1 MANEYG
7 NYSIINPLHKLNSI
21 HTISGGNLTVVSG
34 SASSGYGYTSSI
46 GLPSS
51 GVWEAEVTLTV
62 QGGTGAFGIITDDYD
77 QSAVGD
83 VWGTTTGNVVSL
95 TNGGT
100 IGVDGSNVQTGL
112 TSWSAGDK
120 VICQA
125 DVDNGTIKFF
135 LNTGS
140 GYSQLGSTVTGRS
153 TATMTGQVFWSASKS
168 STHTH
173 DFGQNGFTLQGSSSK
188 YLSTAN
194 LPTPA
199 VPNYEDEYFIKA
211 GISHS
216 NGSTTAVTL
225 PKNVSGGAMV
235 RIKRTDSAGSWYGF
249 DTVRGVNKSIRWD
262 VTEAESTNTFDDQNL
277 TGTTFTMPSDLAS
290 GTYLLECFYVGS
302 YFQIKGFVGDHPTV
316 QTISYGSALDSA
328 PGFMVFFNRDGST
341 QERTMTYHVSTGN
354 ASRLDIS
361 DTVAAA
367 SSAGAFGS
375 FTPTTTQFKVGNEQ
389 NSNQDDANIIS
400 YHWANSGPY
409 KFGSY
414 VGTGR
419 AGSDGDVQDGA
430 FINVG
435 GAPQSLFAKKVVAST
450 IGWVHHARQYN
461 NPVNAN
467 EADGFCAL
475 NDDRIVDSSTGTYGG
490 VGGDF
495 VSTGW
500 KNYGGFTDMNESEAI
515 IIYGAFG
522 IQPLTDGGINQS
534 RAR

>member
-153 TATMTGQVFWSASKS
+153 SATMTGQVFWSASKS

-235 RIKRTDSAGSWYGF
+235 RIKRTDDAGSWYGF

-409 KFGSY
+409 RFGTY
-414 VGTGR
+414 EGNAVVDGT
-419 AGSDGDVQDGA
+419 
-430 FINVG
+430 FINIG
-435 GAPQSLFAKKVVAST
+435 GFATVMVVKNIDSAASYQAVPRVLQDYNSGANASLQ
-450 IGWVHHARQYN
+450 W
-461 NPVNAN
+461 
-467 EADGFCAL
+467 D
-475 NDDRIVDSSTGTYGG
+475 NDG
-490 VGGDF
+490 VGGTAAFDVLSNGAKMRTANVNFNSAHTF
-495 VSTGW
+495 V
-500 KNYGGFTDMNESEAI
+500 YL
-515 IIYGAFG
+515 AFG
-522 IQPLTDGGINQS
+522 IRLIQGDGGINQG
-534 RAR
+534 RAK